1 MTNEAGRLSN
11 IAFIGVGGCGVNMLE
26 SWLGMVPADTLCIAI
41 DRDERD
47 FRRKKK
53 IKHKFTLLNVKCLNS
68 TVEYSESV
76 QAEVQAS
83 LDKQM
88 SELTF
93 MLRDHNYVV
102 ILAGLG
108 GVVGSWA
115 SQVICNRFVA
125 MDKQVTTVLVKP
137 FGFESERV
145 KVADYALPGFDGTAY
160 RLLCINDYLLK
171 HTPENTSFEGA
182 LDIMNEKAFELLGI
196 PV

>member
-1 MTNEAGRLSN
+1 MTNEAGRLSKVAVMG
-11 IAFIGVGGCGVNMLE
+11 IGGCGVNMLA
-26 SWLGMVPADTLCIAI
+26 SWLGKLPAEMLCIAI
-41 DRDERD
+41 DRDEKD

-53 IKHKFTLLNVKCLNS
+53 FKHKFTLHNVKCLSS

-88 SELTF
+88 SELTL
-93 MLRDHNYVV
+93 MLRNHNYVV

-125 MDKQVTTVLVKP
+125 MDKQVVTVLVKP

-145 KVADYALPGFDGTAY
+145 KVADYALPGFDGTAH
-160 RLLCINDYLLK
+160 RVLCFNDYLIK
-171 HTPENTSFEGA
+171 HSPDGTSMEDAFK
-182 LDIMNEKAFELLGI
+182 IMNEKAFDLI
-196 PV
+196 PFYE

>member
-1 MTNEAGRLSN
+1 MTNETGRLSN

-26 SWLGMVPADTLCIAI
+26 SWLGKLSADTLCIAI
-41 DRDERD
+41 DRDEKD

-53 IKHKFTLLNVKCLNS
+53 IKHKFILLNVKCLNS

-93 MLRDHNYVV
+93 MLRGHNYVV

-115 SQVICNRFVA
+115 SQIICNRFVA
-125 MDKQVTTVLVKP
+125 MDKQVVTVLVKP

-145 KVADYALPGFDGTAY
+145 KVADYALPGFDGTAH
-160 RLLCINDYLLK
+160 RVLCINDYLLK
-171 HTPENTSFEGA
+171 HTPENISFEGA
-182 LDIMNEKAFELLGI
+182 LDIMNEKAFELLGM